1 MPRLKIALVCA
12 LLFVTCAC
20 AAAGRYP
27 DDRFVDAAN
36 AVRPSVVLLTMKV
49 PPEKKA
55 DKYDDEYATGLVVA
69 SGAWGADILSVSHAV
84 EGAWDIV
91 ATVGNKKRA
100 GAHVIARDKELDIA
114 LLRTKQTG
122 LRVLPLGSSADL
134 TSQLGR
140 EVALVGYPIPDEF
153 EDEDL
158 GLAASLNSGHLSSL
172 RKHALEV
179 SLPIVPGES
188 GAPIFLIDTG
198 AVIGIAESRFDDEH
212 SIGFALPIDDAK
224 AFLHKHDAGHGF

>member
-1 MPRLKIALVCA
+1 MPRLTLALVCA
-12 LLFVTCAC
+12 LAFFSSAC
-20 AAAGRYP
+20 SGRYP
-27 DDRFVDAAN
+27 DDRYVNAAN

-49 PPEKKA
+49 PPEKKE
-55 DKYDDEYATGLVVA
+55 DKYDDEYATGIVVA

-84 EGAWDIV
+84 EGAWDIY
-91 ATVGNKKRA
+91 ATIGNRTRVPVS
-100 GAHVIARDKELDIA
+100 VIARDKDLDVA
-114 LLRTKQTG
+114 LLRTKHTG
-122 LRVLPLGSSADL
+122 LPVLPLGSSANL
-134 TSQLGR
+134 NSQLGR
-140 EVALVGYPIPDEF
+140 DVALVGYPIPDEF

-158 GLAASLNSGHLSSL
+158 GLAASFNSGHLSSL

-212 SIGFALPIDDAK
+212 SIGFALPVDDAK
-224 AFLHKHDAGHGF
+224 TFLHKHDSVHGF

>member
-12 LLFVTCAC
+12 LLLFSSAC

-27 DDRFVDAAN
+27 DDRFVDATN

-49 PPEKKA
+49 PPEKKE
-55 DKYDDEYATGLVVA
+55 DKFDDEYATGIVVA
-69 SGAWGADILSVSHAV
+69 SGSWGADILTVSHAV
-84 EGAWDIV
+84 EGAWDII
-91 ATVGNKKRA
+91 ATVGNKSHVPA
-100 GAHVIARDKELDIA
+100 TVIARDKDLDVA
-114 LLRTKQTG
+114 LLRTKHRG
-122 LRVLPLGSSADL
+122 LHVLPLGSSSDL
-134 TSQLGR
+134 NMQLGR
-140 EVALVGYPIPDEF
+140 DVGLVGYPIPDEF

-158 GLAASLNSGHLSSL
+158 GLAASFNSGHLSSL

-224 AFLHKHDAGHGF
+224 TFLHKHDAEHGF

>member
-1 MPRLKIALVCA
+1 MPPLKIALVCA
-12 LLFVTCAC
+12 LLFFTSAC

-27 DDRFVDAAN
+27 DDRFVDASN

-49 PPEKKA
+49 PPEKKE
-55 DKYDDEYATGLVVA
+55 DKYDDEYATGIVVA
-69 SGAWGADILSVSHAV
+69 SGTWGTDILSVSHAV

-91 ATVGNKKRA
+91 ATVGNTK
-100 GAHVIARDKELDIA
+100 HIPVTVIARDKDLDVA
-114 LLRTKQTG
+114 LLRTKRGG
-122 LRVLPLGSSADL
+122 LRVLPLGSSSDL
-134 TSQLGR
+134 NMQLGR
-140 EVALVGYPIPDEF
+140 DVGLVGYPIPDEF

-158 GLAASLNSGHLSSL
+158 GLAASFNSGHLSSL

-224 AFLHKHDAGHGF
+224 TFLHKHDAEHGF

>member
-1 MPRLKIALVCA
+1 
-12 LLFVTCAC
+12 
-20 AAAGRYP
+20 
-27 DDRFVDAAN
+27 
-36 AVRPSVVLLTMKV
+36 MKV
-49 PPEKKA
+49 PPEKKQ
-55 DKYDDEYATGLVVA
+55 DKFDDEYATGIIVA
-69 SGAWGADILSVSHAV
+69 SGSWGADILSVSHAV

-91 ATVGNKKRA
+91 ATVGDKVHAPVR
-100 GAHVIARDKELDIA
+100 VIARDKDLDVA
-114 LLRTKQTG
+114 LLRTKRTG
-122 LRVLPLGSSADL
+122 LHVLALGASGDL
-134 TSQLGR
+134 TTQLGR
-140 EVALVGYPIPDEF
+140 DVGLVGYPIPDEF

-158 GLAASLNSGHLSSL
+158 GLAASFNSGHLSSL

-224 AFLHKHDAGHGF
+224 AFLHKHDAEHGF

>member
-1 MPRLKIALVCA
+1 MHRLAVALLCA
-12 LLFVTCAC
+12 LAFFTSAC
-20 AAAGRYP
+20 AGRYP
-27 DDRFVDAAN
+27 DDRFVNAAN

-55 DKYDDEYATGLVVA
+55 DKYDDEYATGIVVA
-69 SGAWGADILSVSHAV
+69 SGSWGTDILSVAHAV

-91 ATVGNKKRA
+91 ATVGNKTRVPIA
-100 GAHVIARDKELDIA
+100 IVARDKDLDVA

-122 LRVLPLGSSADL
+122 LHVLALG
-134 TSQLGR
+134 TSTNLSGQLGR
-140 EVALVGYPIPDEF
+140 DVALVGYPIPDEF

-158 GLAASLNSGHLSSL
+158 GLAASFNSGHLSSL

-224 AFLHKHDAGHGF
+224 SFLHKYDAAHGF